1 VTPKTLIEER
11 LQMTTRMMIG
21 CRADVERYIDDII
34 GDLHDDEPLRKP
46 IVAGVADILIEHVN
60 QAIEAPFTQTLNWG
74 KWIDELWG
82 SDDSFWSYVAD
93 VIAELRSTELGE
105 VTAIVRKFRD
115 IADPAAD
122 ARKWLDFGFNATEVE
137 EWLGCGV
144 WNQDVAEEFR
154 DNDLDPS
161 AIKLAGAAYD
171 SLNLSHEGI
180 VEQICDDRAEIE
192 VLLELA
198 LIKEVLAAE
207 GDAHTGGTDRGAW
220 EQATV
225 WQDYGFDHS
234 QTRAWAEIGFWSAP
248 EALAVAHAGVSPK
261 QADKAAE
268 SIDAEGKMDDENG
281 IIYAI
286 CNGDLKAAVLI
297 HRALLDSDQRKALA
311 DLPNCR
317 GFDTP
322 PECAGQ
328 IVLSSYGETDCWI
341 YERRY
346 DQSDRTVAIWAYEH
360 PDDDACE
367 PWNRTPQLGETV
379 GLIWSGKARHEP
391 NWADLRD

>member
-1 VTPKTLIEER
+1 
-11 LQMTTRMMIG
+11 MTEINNT
-21 CRADVERYIDDII
+21 A
-34 GDLHDDEPLRKP
+34 EP
-46 IVAGVADILIEHVN
+46 
-60 QAIEAPFTQTLNWG
+60 
-74 KWIDELWG
+74 
-82 SDDSFWSYVAD
+82 
-93 VIAELRSTELGE
+93 TELDE
-105 VTAIVRKFRD
+105 VTAIVRKFRQVVY
-115 IADPAAD
+115 PVAD
-122 ARKWLDFGFNATEVE
+122 AQKWLDCYFEPTEVE

-161 AIKLAGAAYD
+161 AIKLAVAAYD
-171 SLNLSHEGI
+171 SQHKSQESI

-192 VLLELA
+192 VLLELS

-207 GDAHTGGTDRGAW
+207 GDAHTGGTDSGAW
-220 EQATV
+220 EEATA
-225 WQDYGFDHS
+225 WQHCGFDHR

-248 EALAVAHAGVSPK
+248 EALAVLHAGVSAK
-261 QADKAAE
+261 QAGEAAE
-268 SIDAEGKMDDENG
+268 SIDAEGMMDEKG

-286 CNGDLKAAVLI
+286 CNGDLQAAVLI
-297 HRALLDSDQRKALA
+297 QRALLDSDQRKALA

-360 PDDDACE
+360 PDDDDADACE